1 MTLEIRGLNII
12 AARALRDQVNKFC
25 FGHGICEV
33 DIDLNGYYENLSDVI
48 ISTSNIL
55 ISDNIIYISDNII
68 DIFKN
73 RSIRVNQSKYRFI
86 DIRIKM

>member
-25 FGHGICEV
+25 FGYGICEV
-33 DIDLNGYYENLSDVI
+33 DIDSNGYYENLSDVI

-55 ISDNIIYISDNII
+55 IISDNIIYISDNII

-73 RSIRVNQSKYRFI
+73 RFI

>member
-12 AARALRDQVNKFC
+12 AARALRDQVNKPC
-25 FGHGICEV
+25 FDGICEV
-33 DIDLNGYYENLSDVI
+33 VDIDSNGYYENLSDVI

-55 ISDNIIYISDNII
+55 ISDNIIYI
-68 DIFKN
+68 FKN
-73 RSIRVNQSKYRFI
+73 RSIGVDLSKYRFI

>member
-12 AARALRDQVNKFC
+12 AARALRDQVNKPC
-25 FGHGICEV
+25 FDGICEV
-33 DIDLNGYYENLSDVI
+33 VDIDSNGYYENLSDVV

-68 DIFKN
+68 YIFKN
-73 RSIRVNQSKYRFI
+73 RSIGVNLSKYRFI